1 MKIHHL
7 TSEEALHS
15 LGSGPNGLTAPEA
28 HRRLLEFGPNR
39 VEKAR
44 REPLGKTHTLV
55 SARRAN
61 RGLTAKHRDC
71 GGLWLNDLAICP

>member
-44 REPLGKTHTLV
+44 REPLGKTLPLCRLAEQT
-55 SARRAN
+55 A
-61 RGLTAKHRDC
+61 GLQRNTGIAAVC
-71 GGLWLNDLAICP
+71 G